1 MTEVVQRNPSAI
13 TRRLARRRE
22 RGATVFVV
30 VLVIAMLTG
39 IGLFAAQASTIAT
52 STSGI
57 SRVTTQSRYFSESA
71 MNAVTAKLS
80 RDLGAQVDFLA
91 RQNSTEC
98 LGMMG
103 DPYYQNC
110 SRFGRAYIEKE
121 LGIPL
126 FQPYDPQSGQHG
138 SLGRIEN
145 STADLLVEVNDL
157 FRVDRPIAGFD
168 YTSAGAANVHFM
180 SVMLHGTGRIRLAPP
195 GGVATTLSSTTFRA
209 ELVVGPI
216 SGP

>member
-1 MTEVVQRNPSAI
+1 MSVIVRKTPSAI
-13 TRRLARRRE
+13 ARRRARGGE
-22 RGATVFVV
+22 CGATVFVV

-57 SRVTTQSRYFSESA
+57 SRVTTQSRYFGESA
-71 MNAVTAKLS
+71 MHAVTAKLS
-80 RDLGAQVDFLA
+80 RDLGAQIDFLA

-98 LGMMG
+98 LGMSG

-110 SRFGRAYIEKE
+110 TRFGRTYLEQE
-121 LGIPL
+121 LRFAL
-126 FQPYDPQSGQHG
+126 FQPYDAQTGHHG
-138 SLGRIEN
+138 TLGRSEN
-145 STADLLVEVNDL
+145 ATADLLVEMNDL
-157 FRVDRPIAGFD
+157 YRIDRPIAGFD

-195 GGVATTLSSTTFRA
+195 NGVASTLSSTTFRA

>member
-1 MTEVVQRNPSAI
+1 MTSFVRTNPSVI
-13 TRRLARRRE
+13 ARRRARRGE

-52 STSGI
+52 STSGT
-57 SRVTTQSRYFSESA
+57 SRVTTQSRYFGESA

-98 LGMMG
+98 LGQLG

-110 SRFGRAYIEKE
+110 TRFGRAYLEKE
-121 LGIPL
+121 LGFSL
-126 FQPYDPQSGQHG
+126 FQPYDAGTGHHG
-138 SLGRIEN
+138 TLGRIN
-145 STADLLVEVNDL
+145 NATADLLVEMNDL
-157 FRVDRPIAGFD
+157 YRIDRPIAGFD

-180 SVMLHGTGRIRLAPP
+180 SVMLHGTGRIRLEPP
-195 GGVATTLSSTTFRA
+195 GGVASTLSSTTFRA